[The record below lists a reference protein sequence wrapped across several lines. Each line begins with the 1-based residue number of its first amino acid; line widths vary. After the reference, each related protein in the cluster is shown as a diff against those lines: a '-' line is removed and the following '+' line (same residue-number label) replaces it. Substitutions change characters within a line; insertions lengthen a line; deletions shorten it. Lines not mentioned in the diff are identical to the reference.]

1 MNLLHMKYAV
11 EVAQTGSI
19 NKAAEK
25 LLIGQPNLSRAIKE
39 LESSLDI
46 KIFER
51 SAKGMTL
58 TPAGETFMS
67 YAKSILKQVDAV
79 EETFKRTFAVKKR
92 FSLAAPR
99 SSYISA
105 AFAAFSD
112 RLSDEPEV
120 EAFYRE
126 TSNAGVLH
134 SVLQENYR
142 LGILR
147 YAEKHDRYYKAM
159 LDEKGLSC
167 ELITEF
173 SYVLAMGQ
181 DSPLAAKET
190 VTPEDL
196 TAYTEIAHADP
207 DVPSLPVSETKK
219 EESSDPVPRK
229 IFVFERGSQLDLL
242 RQNPRT
248 FMWVSPLPREL
259 REKSGLLL
267 RRCAGPEPVFRDVL
281 IYRKGSA
288 LSKLDSAF
296 VEQLIKTKRETMS
309 GEDVR

>member
-51 SAKGMTL
+51 SARGMTL

-79 EETFKRTFAVKKR
+79 EETFKRNFSAKR
-92 FSLAAPR
+92 RFLLAGPR
-99 SSYISA
+99 ASYTAA
-105 AFAAFSD
+105 AFAAFSR
-112 RLSDEPEV
+112 RLSEEAQV

-126 TSNAGVLH
+126 TNNTGVLH

-147 YAEKHDRYYKAM
+147 YHEKHDRYYKAM
-159 LDEKGLSC
+159 LEEKGLAC
-167 ELITEF
+167 ELIAEF
-173 SYVLAMGQ
+173 SYVLAMSG
-181 DSPLAAKET
+181 DCLLAGKET
-190 VTPEDL
+190 ITPEDL
-196 TAYTEIAHADP
+196 AAYTEIAHADP

-219 EESSDPVPRK
+219 EDLSDPVPRK

-259 REKSGLLL
+259 RERSGLVL
-267 RRCAGPEPVFRDVL
+267 RRCRGKEPVFRDVL
-281 IYRKGSA
+281 IYRKNSN

-296 VEQLIKTKRETMS
+296 VEQLIQTKRETLKE
-309 GEDVR
+309 EDVR